1 MIGCG
6 ALDDLGELLAA
17 HCRGSRFAIVADASV
32 AKTYAAR
39 VARAASGVAPCE
51 LLTFPAGEWNKS
63 RESWAELTDQLLRRR
78 FDGETVLLSLGG
90 GVALDLGGFVAAT
103 YRHGIDHVRLPTTL
117 LAMTGGAVRA
127 GVGVDSP
134 AGRDL
139 IGTIHDPRLVVA
151 DVATLATLPPVQVS
165 AGVVPAIQLALA
177 ANADDLQWVLD
188 HAGGIRGREGPVLE
202 EVVRRSVELNRDYL
216 TLRRRQGDSTRV
228 PLVGDSIGHAL
239 RMVLGYELLYGESVA
254 LGMLAEAVIGHQ
266 LGVTGQEVP
275 GLLREAIELFHLPD
289 APPRPIDASHLIEA
303 LLPIGPA
310 GERCVRLA
318 VPAQAGALAQEEG
331 TAGGIAVTN
340 DAIADA
346 ISSLRWT

>member
-1 MIGCG
+1 MIGGG
-6 ALDDLGELLAA
+6 ALDDLGGLLAA
-17 HCRGSRFAIVADASV
+17 HCRGSRFAIVADATV
-32 AKTYAAR
+32 AKTYADR

-63 RESWAELTDQLLRRR
+63 RECWAELTDQLLRRR

-117 LAMTGGAVRA
+117 LAMTGSAVRPV
-127 GVGVDSP
+127 VGLDSP
-134 AGRDL
+134 VGRDL

-165 AGVVPAIQLALA
+165 AGVVPAIQLSLA
-177 ANADDLQWVLD
+177 ANGDDLQWILD
-188 HAGGIRGREGPVLE
+188 HAGGIRAREGPALE
-202 EVVRRSVELNRDYL
+202 EVVRRSVDLNCDDL
-216 TLRRRQGDSTRV
+216 TLRRRQGDSARAPRT
-228 PLVGDSIGHAL
+228 GDSIGHAL

-266 LGVTGQEVP
+266 IGVTAREVP
-275 GLLREAIELFHLPD
+275 ALLREAIELFQLPD

-303 LLPIGPA
+303 LLPIAPP

-318 VPAQAGALAQEEG
+318 VPARAGALAHEEG
-331 TAGGIAVTN
+331 AAGGVAVTG
-340 DAIADA
+340 DAIADG
-346 ISSLRWT
+346 ISSLGWT